1 MGQMQPFAI
10 SLELRKHPRSHL
22 QMLARIRSRGP
33 FGMRLEVTQTIDA
46 SREGL
51 LVHRREPCDPPAR
64 VWVVFPFDPSS
75 ASVQPETPARVVRVE
90 DDPMGGYRVALHLEQ
105 PSRELQ
111 EPPVD
116 ERRGTQRIPFALP
129 IFVRPKG
136 TPWPEESMTR
146 DVSSGGAKFYTS
158 QGYLPDDT
166 VLATIPWGE
175 WSKCGEIP
183 GRVVRVETAES
194 ELNAPQISSVAV
206 QWLPRAES
214 EKPKSADKS
223 AGSNGG
229 YKRHKWVRS

>member
-1 MGQMQPFAI
+1 MQPFAI

-51 LVHRREPCDPPAR
+51 LVHRREPCDPPSR

-75 ASVQPETPARVVRVE
+75 AAVQPETPARVVRVE

-105 PSRELQ
+105 PSREQ
-111 EPPVD
+111 HEPPVD
-116 ERRGTQRIPFALP
+116 ERRATQRIPFALP

-146 DVSSGGAKFYTS
+146 DVSSGGAKFYTL
-158 QGYLPDDT
+158 QGYLPEDT

-175 WSKCGEIP
+175 WSNCGEIS
-183 GRVVRVETAES
+183 GRVVRVETPEIEA
-194 ELNAPQISSVAV
+194 NAPQMSSVAV
-206 QWLPRAES
+206 QWLPRSES
-214 EKPKSADKS
+214 EKMKSGDKS
-223 AGSNGG
+223 ANSNGG
-229 YKRHKWVRS
+229 HKRHKWIRS